1 MSNQRL
7 FLIFNHTITSLQE
20 TDARKS
26 LRIGE
31 IIDLPEALKP
41 IWNQIP
47 PDLPAIGKHLEPVMR
62 WLAENASTGDYVLIQ
77 GDFGACHIL
86 VEFAFAKGLI
96 PVYSTTDREVLE
108 EHGPD
113 GSVKLTHK
121 FQHRIFRRYERTT
134 LEA

>member
-1 MSNQRL
+1 MTEQRL

-77 GDFGACHIL
+77 GDFGACHIMVDFCLKQGL
-86 VEFAFAKGLI
+86 V
-96 PVYSTTDREVLE
+96 PVYSTTLREVVE
-108 EHGPD
+108 ESAPD
-113 GSVKLTHK
+113 GSIKLTHC
-121 FQHRIFRRYERTT
+121 FQHRIFRRYG
-134 LEA
+134 A